1 MSTPF
6 PQCYAHPWGCPSE
19 SQGPQCPRNLE
30 RKVLHQLV
38 SILRALLAGAW
49 HSRWVFI
56 SFQSWTCPE
65 LLFHVF
71 LRQSAQFFPTGS
83 QLQLDNPHPFA
94 VKDTQQPPAAPVIG
108 KGLLLV
114 MQGLRSFARPLPHL
128 ACAEISLNKVGNSLL
143 TDRQLL
149 SQLETS

>member
-1 MSTPF
+1 MPKKFGDAGITSTCLHPEGFAGRSMAFTVGFYFSSALDLPRAIISCFLKAVCSLVPF
-6 PQCYAHPWGCPSE
+6 S
-19 SQGPQCPRNLE
+19 
-30 RKVLHQLV
+30 
-38 SILRALLAGAW
+38 
-49 HSRWVFI
+49 
-56 SFQSWTCPE
+56 
-65 LLFHVF
+65 
-71 LRQSAQFFPTGS
+71 PTGS

-108 KGLLLV
+108 KGLFLV

-128 ACAEISLNKVGNSLL
+128 VCTEISLNKVGNSLL